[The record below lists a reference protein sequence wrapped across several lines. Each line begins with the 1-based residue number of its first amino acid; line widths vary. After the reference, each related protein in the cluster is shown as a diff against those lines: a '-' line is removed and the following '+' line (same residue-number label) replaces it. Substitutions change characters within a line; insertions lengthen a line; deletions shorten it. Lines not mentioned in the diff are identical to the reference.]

1 MLHRPMPLVRIP
13 EPFDHPDWLF
23 ELKHDGFRAVAYVDG
38 HHMRQFRWL
47 SSQFRTPLAICMLSS
62 FISTSCSKNTD
73 HAVDL
78 PESPCVVT
86 PSPSAPSG
94 ATVVRKTEAE
104 KFLPPYRR
112 ILECTGWLEYVD
124 SNVDVVRY
132 YDFPSFQSASGLAV
146 GLARYEN
153 GRRIADIAIKDR
165 PDVDVVT
172 TIVHEAAHLSGIS
185 QLGTYLDQ
193 DAAHG
198 VETRFLLD
206 ARTRRLLT
214 QQ

>member
-1 MLHRPMPLVRIP
+1 MH
-13 EPFDHPDWLF
+13 
-23 ELKHDGFRAVAYVDG
+23 
-38 HHMRQFRWL
+38 QFRFL
-47 SSQFRTPLAICMLSS
+47 PARFRTPMAICMLSF
-62 FISTSCSKNTD
+62 FISTSCSENTEQAVD
-73 HAVDL
+73 HTEQAVDL
-78 PESPCVVT
+78 PESPCLVT
-86 PSPSAPSG
+86 PPAPSR
-94 ATVVRKTEAE
+94 APVVGTIETE

-124 SNVDVVRY
+124 SNVDIVRY
-132 YDFPSFQSASGLAV
+132 YNFPSFQSASGLAV

-153 GRRIADIAIKDR
+153 GRRIADVAIKDR

-185 QLGTYLDQ
+185 RLGTYLDQ

-206 ARTRRLLT
+206 ARALRLQT
-214 QQ
+214 QR